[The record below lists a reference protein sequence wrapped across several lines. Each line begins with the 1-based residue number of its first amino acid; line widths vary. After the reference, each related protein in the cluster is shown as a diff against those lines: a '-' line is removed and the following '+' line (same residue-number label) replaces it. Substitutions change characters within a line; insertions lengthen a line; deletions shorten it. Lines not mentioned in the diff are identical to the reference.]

1 MDPANNTKLTVR
13 AAAAAYLRALLAH
26 AWKALTF
33 RHQGEGLTTLSIT
46 HFLFLAILA
55 VFVAS
60 VLPTLVLGVTFP
72 TLGALLISAVTI
84 GLARWQF
91 GVSAAAGFVLIILVS
106 EFVAVIMRFAG
117 GEHGNQIDFAFS
129 VWALVANLVFFVRK
143 SVVRARQKN
152 NPLEPS

>member
-1 MDPANNTKLTVR
+1 MDPTSNPHLTVR
-13 AAAAAYLRALLAH
+13 AATAAYLRALLGH
-26 AWKALTF
+26 GWNALTF

-60 VLPTLVLGVTFP
+60 VLPTLVLGVP
-72 TLGALLISAVTI
+72 LPALGVLLISAATI

-129 VWALVANLVFFVRK
+129 VWALVANLVFFVRNGRAQK
-143 SVVRARQKN
+143 RRARTPEK
-152 NPLEPS
+152 